1 MNKQKAIK
9 TKSSYNKTTTKNNHK
24 QKHKYFAFVINDK
37 KWQDIYTFII
47 K

>member
-1 MNKQKAIK
+1 MNNQKTIK
-9 TKSSYNKTTTKNNHK
+9 TKLKHCKTGAKNNHK

>member
-1 MNKQKAIK
+1 MNKQKTIK
-9 TKSSYNKTTTKNNHK
+9 IKSSYSKTGAKNIHK
-24 QKHKYFAFVINDK
+24 QKYKYFAFDTNDK

>member
-1 MNKQKAIK
+1 MNKQKIIK
-9 TKSSYNKTTTKNNHK
+9 IKSTYVKTAVKNNHK
-24 QKHKYFAFVINDK
+24 QKYKYFAFDNNDK